1 MANNIC
7 YQIKTAMNMK
17 KLLFVAI
24 VMMTYVA
31 GLQAQDFSTLINE
44 AERNFYRGDYATA
57 AQQYERAFLTGRA
70 SEIHYYAAA
79 CAYAKAG
86 NTDQALEKVN
96 LAIEQGWMAVDPL
109 LHDPDLESLRGMAGW
124 DNTIRDLRQRV
135 ASFKASLNNE
145 LVRQLAA
152 IEERDQRY
160 RKEIRAMEATTKK
173 NPHRREELEQLQ
185 ADLDAQNI
193 AEVRSIISEYGY
205 PGKQLVGDKCE
216 VAFMVI
222 QNAELETQKEYLPV
236 LEMAADNGD
245 IPWFSL
251 MRMMDRIDTQE
262 GRLQLY
268 GTTVYRRD
276 WGNQIDVYRAGDD
289 VDTRVAAGLPPLEG
303 ESRWDVELQKPQSAA
318 QRR

>member
-1 MANNIC
+1 
-7 YQIKTAMNMK
+7 MNMK

-24 VMMTYVA
+24 VMTTIFP
-31 GLQAQDFSTLINE
+31 GLHAQDFSTLINE
-44 AERNFYRGDYATA
+44 AERNFYRGDYAA
-57 AQQYERAFLTGRA
+57 SAQQYERALLTGRA

-86 NTDQALEKVN
+86 KANKAMEKIN
-96 LAIEQGWMAVDPL
+96 LAIQEGWMAVDPL
-109 LHDPDLESLRGMAGW
+109 LHDPDLESLRGTAGW
-124 DNTIRDLRQRV
+124 DNMIHDLRRRV
-135 ASFKASLNNE
+135 ASFEASLNTE
-145 LVRQLAA
+145 LVSQLAA

-160 RKEIRAMEATTKK
+160 RKEIRAMEAAGKED
-173 NPHRREELEQLQ
+173 PQRREELEQLQ
-185 ADLDAQNI
+185 AGLDAQNI
-193 AEVRSIISEYGY
+193 AEVGSIISQYGY

-222 QNAELETQKEYLPV
+222 QNADLETQKEYLPV

-276 WGNQIDVYRAGDD
+276 WGNQIDVYRAADD
-289 VDTRVAAGLPPLEG
+289 TDTRVASGLPPVEG
-303 ESRWDVELQKPQSAA
+303 QSRWDVELRKQQTAS